1 MRPVYVTRD
10 EVPEDV
16 VANERRIAEATAR
29 EEGKPEQAL
38 ARIVEGRLNGF
49 FKDNVLLEQSSVQDS
64 KKTVRQ
70 LLEGAGVTV
79 TRFARFEV
87 GA

>member
-1 MRPVYVTRD
+1 
-10 EVPEDV
+10 
-16 VANERRIAEATAR
+16 
-29 EEGKPEQAL
+29 
-38 ARIVEGRLNGF
+38 
-49 FKDNVLLEQSSVQDS
+49 VQDS
-64 KKTVRQ
+64 KRTVRQ